1 MEYKIIEATKYFF
14 SDKAYIL
21 ITGYI
26 KTRRIANL
34 KNPKTFYDKMQYL
47 KINNRFKE
55 YSQYVDKYKVREFV
69 SKEIGEE
76 YLVPLLGV
84 YSNFDE
90 IDFDVL
96 PEKFVLMT
104 NHSCGRNFIC
114 RNKEKINK
122 KKIKKNFTKWLKE
135 DFYYRFREIQYKD
148 IKPLIICEE
157 YLQDESGSLLDY
169 KFICSNGDPKYIQI
183 DIDRYNGHKQKYYD
197 IEWKELNWSYGFDK
211 YTGEIEKPKNLNE
224 MIEIVKKLSSR
235 FQFVRVDL
243 YLVNNKIYFGELTFS
258 PGAGLLIFK
267 PEEINE
273 IIGDYIDIN
282 FI

>member
-258 PGAGLLIFK
+258 PGVGLLIFK

>member
-69 SKEIGEE
+69 SKEIGEK

-90 IDFDVL
+90 IDFELL

-114 RNKEKINK
+114 RNKEDINK
-122 KKIKKNFTKWLKE
+122 KKIKKQFTKWLKE

-157 YLQDESGSLLDY
+157 YLQDKSGGLIDY
-169 KFICSNGDPKYIQI
+169 KFICSNGEPKYIQI
-183 DIDRYNGHKQKYYD
+183 DIDRYNAHKQKYYD
-197 IEWKELNWSYGFDK
+197 LDWKELNWSYGFDK
-211 YTGEIEKPKNLNE
+211 YNGEIEKPKNLNE
-224 MIEIVKKLSSR
+224 MIEIAKKLSSR

-243 YLVNNKIYFGELTFS
+243 YSVENRIYFGELTFS
-258 PGAGLLIFK
+258 PGAGLLIFN

-273 IIGDYIDIN
+273 IVGNYIN
-282 FI
+282 MHL

>member
-169 KFICSNGDPKYIQI
+169 KFICSNGQPKYIQI
-183 DIDRYNGHKQKYYD
+183 DIDRYNAHKQKYYD
-197 IEWKELNWSYGFDK
+197 LDWKELNWSYGFDK

-243 YLVNNKIYFGELTFS
+243 YSVNNKIYFGELTFS

-267 PEEINE
+267 PEEINK